1 MWFALT
7 LAVLAVGAERILDS
21 DDGGIVHFNATLE
34 RTADGVGLR
43 FYQRH
48 EDYDMPVS
56 GDALQ
61 SSTSTFPV
69 VSQVTPGSPA
79 AEAGVRPGD
88 VLLAVD
94 GTSVMRRSLKEIAQL
109 TRVRDSF
116 QGLFWRRAKLLPML
130 ESPTVRGHVITLV
143 AYNRPSYLQRV
154 LDCLARCRGIEK
166 YTVFMFLEPVNP
178 EVEAVARKFTA
189 AQRTV
194 IYVNPVTF
202 GFPHNLR
209 QAVEVGFTHA
219 DFCILVE
226 DDILLAEDALE
237 YFEWAREAY
246 AKDGDIF
253 TVSLYGDVG
262 HGAEA
267 GLLQES
273 EAYDVARRRHFTPW

>member
-1 MWFALT
+1 VRPRAGGTGHSSCLVGLANVIICGHRVVRPVIHAKHGLLQRPFPLQPAHLNTCAAGPSPIIFCPARRGGGGTKKSDMCSGPTRVVWFALT

-143 AYNRPSYLQRV
+143 AYNRP
-154 LDCLARCRGIEK
+154 
-166 YTVFMFLEPVNP
+166 
-178 EVEAVARKFTA
+178 
-189 AQRTV
+189 
-194 IYVNPVTF
+194 
-202 GFPHNLR
+202 
-209 QAVEVGFTHA
+209 
-219 DFCILVE
+219 
-226 DDILLAEDALE
+226 
-237 YFEWAREAY
+237 
-246 AKDGDIF
+246 
-253 TVSLYGDVG
+253 
-262 HGAEA
+262 
-267 GLLQES
+267 
-273 EAYDVARRRHFTPW
+273 